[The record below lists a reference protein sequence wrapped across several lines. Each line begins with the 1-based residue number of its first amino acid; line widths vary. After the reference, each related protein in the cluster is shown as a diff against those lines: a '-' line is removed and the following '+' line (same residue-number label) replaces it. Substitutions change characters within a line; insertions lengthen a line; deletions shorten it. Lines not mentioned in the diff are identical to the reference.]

1 MKHHIL
7 EVARNIVKK
16 QHLDLNDEEKKETGV
31 LDITASFDGSWQKRG
46 YKSLYGIGVV
56 IDLLTSLV
64 IDYEILSKYCTEC
77 TAAVRDLSGD
87 SPDFAI
93 WYEGHKSE
101 CQINHT
107 GSSSSMEM
115 EAAAILWQRSIKE
128 CNMRY
133 TCILSDGD
141 SKTFQHLMSL
151 NIYGKGKPI
160 KKEECINHISKRLG
174 TGLRSKVK
182 EWRSKGVCI
191 GGKKVGSLKETTIV
205 KLTNFYRKAIK
216 DNCNDVEKM
225 KSAIYA
231 TLYHCSSTDAK
242 PKHSKCPNGKLSW
255 CFFKRALANEESP
268 ESHSV
273 MKTKLTEEVVAK
285 ILPVYQRL
293 ASNEILSWCT
303 SGKSQ
308 NANESLHSVIW
319 SHCPKESFQSKKR
332 LEISVVTAVSEFN
345 FGSLFTL
352 KHIHQN
358 ASLPS
363 MQISG
368 VRDERRLKQ
377 SRSKTFQIAKDKR
390 NMKRKISNKIENIN
404 IKSEGLSYCAG
415 QF

>member
-1 MKHHIL
+1 MHRISSRYHVPKARPSKRKMQALLKAKRWASGQL
-7 EVARNIVKK
+7 ELE
-16 QHLDLNDEEKKETGV
+16 HPSFHDNDPNASGHASSNYEKNAKEKETGV
-31 LDITASFDGSWQKRG
+31 LDITVSFDDLGKKRG

-56 IDLLTSLV
+56 IDLLTGLV

-160 KKEECINHISKRLG
+160 KKRNVS
-174 TGLRSKVK
+174 
-182 EWRSKGVCI
+182 
-191 GGKKVGSLKETTIV
+191 TIFQAPR
-205 KLTNFYRKAIK
+205 N
-216 DNCNDVEKM
+216 
-225 KSAIYA
+225 
-231 TLYHCSSTDAK
+231 
-242 PKHSKCPNGKLSW
+242 
-255 CFFKRALANEESP
+255 RALANEESP

-293 ASNEILSWCT
+293 ASNEILSRCT

-308 NANESLHSVIW
+308 NANESLNSVIW

-345 FGSLFTL
+345 FDPC
-352 KHIHQN
+352 
-358 ASLPS
+358 LP
-363 MQISG
+363 
-368 VRDERRLKQ
+368 
-377 SRSKTFQIAKDKR
+377 
-390 NMKRKISNKIENIN
+390 
-404 IKSEGLSYCAG
+404 
-415 QF
+415 

>member
-1 MKHHIL
+1 MRRLRPVSTYPHLTQVASGILRKGHAGLELFALVTGMNAMDKKSFSKHIKILSEENSEMKHQIL
-7 EVARNIVKK
+7 EVARNIVTK
-16 QHLDLNDEEKKETGV
+16 QHLDLNDKEKKEMGV
-31 LDITASFDGSWQKRG
+31 LDITVSFDGSWQKRG

-56 IDLLTSLV
+56 IDLLT
-64 IDYEILSKYCTEC
+64 
-77 TAAVRDLSGD
+77 
-87 SPDFAI
+87 
-93 WYEGHKSE
+93 GHKSE
-101 CQINHT
+101 SQINHT

-160 KKEECINHISKRLG
+160 KQEECINHIFKRLG

-191 GGKKVGSLKETTIV
+191 GGKK
-205 KLTNFYRKAIK
+205 
-216 DNCNDVEKM
+216 
-225 KSAIYA
+225 
-231 TLYHCSSTDAK
+231 SS
-242 PKHSKCPNGKLSW
+242 
-255 CFFKRALANEESP
+255 LANEESP

-285 ILPVYQRL
+285 IPPVYQRL
-293 ASNEILSWCT
+293 ASNEILSRCT

-345 FGSLFTL
+345 FVCGSLFTL
-352 KHIHQN
+352 KHVHQN

-377 SRSKTFQIAKDKR
+377 SRSKTFQIAK
-390 NMKRKISNKIENIN
+390 E
-404 IKSEGLSYCAG
+404 L
-415 QF
+415 

>member
-1 MKHHIL
+1 MY
-7 EVARNIVKK
+7 
-16 QHLDLNDEEKKETGV
+16 T
-31 LDITASFDGSWQKRG
+31 
-46 YKSLYGIGVV
+46 
-56 IDLLTSLV
+56 
-64 IDYEILSKYCTEC
+64 
-77 TAAVRDLSGD
+77 AVRDLSGD

-115 EAAAILWQRSIKE
+115 EAAAILWQRYIKE

-151 NIYGKGKPI
+151 NIYGKG
-160 KKEECINHISKRLG
+160 

-191 GGKKVGSLKETTIV
+191 GGKKVGSLKETIIV
-205 KLTNFYRKAIK
+205 KLTNFYRRAIK
-216 DNCNDVEKM
+216 DNCNDIEKM

-242 PKHSKCPNGKLSW
+242 PKHNKCPNGKLSW
-255 CFFKRALANEESP
+255 CFFFKRALANEESP

-293 ASNEILSWCT
+293 ASNEILSRCT

-308 NANESLHSVIW
+308 NANESLHNVIW

-332 LEISVVTAVSEFN
+332 LEISVVTDVSEFN
-345 FGSLFTL
+345 FGSMFTL
-352 KHIHQN
+352 KHVHQN

-377 SRSKTFQIAKDKR
+377 SRRDKCAICPSAGLQVGNGNFQMVLDDGNDKILRKLVPFGSASHDSIFMANNVSESAMSRQHAAKLCPSFQSSRQDVKSR
-390 NMKRKISNKIENIN
+390 NMTRSGRSSFSTTEI
-404 IKSEGLSYCAG
+404 IKTRIGEMIQNERRITLHRSWD
-415 QF
+415 

>member
-1 MKHHIL
+1 MVSSFLRLGKDHAGMELFALVTGMNAMDKKSFPKHIKILSEENSEMKHQIL
-7 EVARNIVKK
+7 EVARNIVRK
-16 QHLDLNDEEKKETGV
+16 QHRDLNDEEKKETGV
-31 LDITASFDGSWQKRG
+31 FDITVSFDGSWQKWG

-77 TAAVRDLSGD
+77 TAAVRDPSSD

-101 CQINHT
+101 RQIYHA
-107 GSSSSMEM
+107 GFSSSMEM

-128 CNMRY
+128 CNMCY
-133 TCILSDGD
+133 TCILPDGD
-141 SKTFQHLMSL
+141 SKTFQYLMSL

-205 KLTNFYRKAIK
+205 KLTNFYRKTIK
-216 DNCNDVEKM
+216 DNCNVVEKM

-242 PKHSKCPNGKLSW
+242 PKHNKCPNGKLSW
-255 CFFKRALANEESP
+255 CLFKRALANEESP

-285 ILPVYQRL
+285 ILPVY
-293 ASNEILSWCT
+293 S
-303 SGKSQ
+303 
-308 NANESLHSVIW
+308 
-319 SHCPKESFQSKKR
+319 
-332 LEISVVTAVSEFN
+332 
-345 FGSLFTL
+345 
-352 KHIHQN
+352 
-358 ASLPS
+358 
-363 MQISG
+363 
-368 VRDERRLKQ
+368 D
-377 SRSKTFQIAKDKR
+377 
-390 NMKRKISNKIENIN
+390 
-404 IKSEGLSYCAG
+404 
-415 QF
+415 

>member
-1 MKHHIL
+1 MHRISSRYHVPKERPSKRKMQALLKAKKRWASGQLELEHPSFHDNDPNASGHASSNYEKNAKVNTCTLNSSELNTATERKLSLLSHISL
-7 EVARNIVKK
+7 EHLANEQDDTTYVLVDTNIWKNLLSTVKCPKCDRN
-16 QHLDLNDEEKKETGV
+16 DLNIIKTTQLGM
-31 LDITASFDGSWQKRG
+31 ASKLELVCS
-46 YKSLYGIGVV
+46 SC
-56 IDLLTSLV
+56 LV

-77 TAAVRDLSGD
+77 TAAVRDLSSD

-174 TGLRSKVK
+174 TGLRSKIK

-242 PKHSKCPNGKLSW
+242 PKHNKCPNGKLSW
-255 CFFKRALANEESP
+255 CFF
-268 ESHSV
+268 
-273 MKTKLTEEVVAK
+273 
-285 ILPVYQRL
+285 Q
-293 ASNEILSWCT
+293 
-303 SGKSQ
+303 KS
-308 NANESLHSVIW
+308 
-319 SHCPKESFQSKKR
+319 FSK
-332 LEISVVTAVSEFN
+332 
-345 FGSLFTL
+345 
-352 KHIHQN
+352 
-358 ASLPS
+358 
-363 MQISG
+363 
-368 VRDERRLKQ
+368 
-377 SRSKTFQIAKDKR
+377 
-390 NMKRKISNKIENIN
+390 
-404 IKSEGLSYCAG
+404 
-415 QF
+415 